1 MPRPTLAAL
10 LLTTIL
16 LSSCSLI
23 PEMPDPN
30 LAVPPAFKEALAD
43 TATTTSPEDGRWMCA
58 SEGTGFASGQWWQ
71 IFNDPILNGL
81 VEQAGMASPTVQAAA
96 AKLLQAQAQL
106 GMARADYAPQL
117 QAGFGPQRQAPSAAS
132 VGAPEGTPPAPRT
145 LYGAR
150 GSLSYEVD
158 LLGRVSDA
166 VTANQFAAEAA
177 QAGYENILLMLQA
190 DVATTYFDLRTVDR
204 ELAILNATLALRSSE
219 RDLLERRL
227 EAGYTNEL
235 DFQRS
240 ESQLQ
245 QTQAEMLAVERQRLQ
260 LDHRLATL
268 LGKTPADFSLAP
280 LTHEGELAAPPPPP
294 SVPAGL
300 PSQLLERRPD
310 IIAAQQ
316 QMAEANA
323 RIGVAR
329 NAFFPQLN
337 LTASGGFEST
347 ELGDLFQWSSR
358 TWVLGPL
365 VGTAVS
371 LPIFEGGRNISR
383 LDFAKAGFDGAV
395 ATYRQQVLTAF
406 REVEDDLASLRLLA
420 DQAEAQQAAMTAS
433 ARVAKLS
440 TLRYEEGLVSQLE
453 VIDSQ
458 RSLLSAQR
466 ALANVEGQRYA
477 TTVHL
482 IRALGGG
489 WEQKAAGE

>member
-1 MPRPTLAAL
+1 
-10 LLTTIL
+10 
-16 LSSCSLI
+16 
-23 PEMPDPN
+23 
-30 LAVPPAFKEALAD
+30 
-43 TATTTSPEDGRWMCA
+43 
-58 SEGTGFASGQWWQ
+58 
-71 IFNDPILNGL
+71 
-81 VEQAGMASPTVQAAA
+81 
-96 AKLLQAQAQL
+96 
-106 GMARADYAPQL
+106 
-117 QAGFGPQRQAPSAAS
+117 
-132 VGAPEGTPPAPRT
+132 
-145 LYGAR
+145 
-150 GSLSYEVD
+150 
-158 LLGRVSDA
+158 
-166 VTANQFAAEAA
+166 
-177 QAGYENILLMLQA
+177 
-190 DVATTYFDLRTVDR
+190 
-204 ELAILNATLALRSSE
+204 
-219 RDLLERRL
+219 L

-433 ARVAKLS
+433 ARVVKLS
-440 TLRYEEGLVSQLE
+440 TLRYDEGLVSQLE